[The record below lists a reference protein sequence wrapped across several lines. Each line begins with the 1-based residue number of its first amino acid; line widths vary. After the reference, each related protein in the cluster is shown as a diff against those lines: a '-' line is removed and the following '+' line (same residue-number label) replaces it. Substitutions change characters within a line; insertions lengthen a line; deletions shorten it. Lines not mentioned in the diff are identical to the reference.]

1 MAIKW
6 SFFHDA
12 AGLYRWEVRGEEGPI
27 ATSGSRF
34 ESIDECVADAR
45 MRGFRGPAEP
55 PVSVESAGRTREG
68 RQAKSSV
75 R

>member
-6 SFFHDA
+6 SFFHEVT
-12 AGLYRWEVRGEEGPI
+12 GLYRWEVRGEEGPI

-34 ESIDECVADAR
+34 ESIEDCVADAR
-45 MRGFRGPAEP
+45 IRGFRGPAAP
-55 PVSVESAGRTREG
+55 PVSVESPAGTREP
-68 RQAKSSV
+68 RTAKSSA